1 MFRISSDG
9 SSASTVSILAALS
22 QLAGNPYFLPGPV
35 NLSFGSPPPNTLNAD
50 PSIQSVAQQ
59 LQARGCLLVLAAG
72 NDGVADNSPEL
83 YARRVGAVN
92 ADGSR
97 AYFSEYGPF
106 FAGAP
111 GVQVPTYTP
120 ASTGAEAFGS
130 GTSFAA
136 PRWCAAIA
144 DVMGVLSPGAR
155 TAVYADQIVHQ
166 TGTST
171 SSGFVIPNVSAALN
185 AAYGH

>member
-1 MFRISSDG
+1 MGENDAVACTDQCDNLHGRAPG
-9 SSASTVSILAALS
+9 VC
-22 QLAGNPYFLPGPV
+22 QLLRN
-35 NLSFGSPPPNTLNAD
+35 
-50 PSIQSVAQQ
+50 
-59 LQARGCLLVLAAG
+59 
-72 NDGVADNSPEL
+72 
-83 YARRVGAVN
+83 
-92 ADGSR
+92 
-97 AYFSEYGPF
+97 GPF